1 MALDEFELIRRHFA
15 VAALSFPVP
24 RLVLGIG
31 DDCALLEVPADE
43 HLAMSMD
50 SLQEGVHF
58 PSGCDPRRL
67 AEKALRVN
75 LSDLAA
81 MGATPLCFTLG
92 LSLPQADTAWLA
104 AFAQGLGDVAQQFR
118 CPLAGGDT
126 TRGPLS
132 ICIQVQGTLPRGKAL
147 QRSGA
152 CVGDI
157 IHVTGRLGDSAL
169 ALPLVLGGE
178 AALSDLAEADREAV
192 LRAYYHPEPRV
203 AAGQELRDLASAA
216 IDLSDGLVSDLGHI
230 LQASGV
236 GAEIDVER
244 LPLSNLH
251 VPTATERTRLQAA
264 ISGGDDYELCFTA
277 PPGNSEQ
284 IRRSMKDLDLE
295 VTEIGR
301 IREST
306 GIEWRGAASDI
317 IEPGVTGYRH
327 FL

>member
-15 VAALSFPVP
+15 VVELSFPVP
-24 RLVLGIG
+24 GLVLGIG
-31 DDCALLEVPADE
+31 DDCALLELPPGE
-43 HLAMSMD
+43 QLAMSMD
-50 SLQEGVHF
+50 CLQEDVHF
-58 PSGCDPRRL
+58 PAGCDPRRL

-81 MGATPLCFTLG
+81 MGAAPLCFTLG
-92 LSLPQADTAWLA
+92 LSLPQADTGWLA
-104 AFAQGLGDVAQQFR
+104 AFAQGLGDVARQFR

-126 TRGPLS
+126 TRGSLS

-152 CVGDI
+152 RVGDI
-157 IHVTGRLGDSAL
+157 IHVTGRLGDSAM
-169 ALPLVLGGE
+169 ALPLVLGGD
-178 AALSDLAEADREAV
+178 AALSDLPEADREAV

-216 IDLSDGLVSDLGHI
+216 IDLSDGLASDLGHI

-244 LPLSNLH
+244 LPLSDLSI
-251 VPTATERTRLQAA
+251 PADTERNRLQAA

-277 PPGNSEQ
+277 APENSEEIQ
-284 IRRSMKDLDLE
+284 RRMQELGLL
-295 VTEIGR
+295 VTAIGR
-301 IREST
+301 IRESA
-306 GIEWRGAASDI
+306 GIEWRGVAPDI
-317 IEPGVTGYRH
+317 IESGVTGYRH
-327 FL
+327 FH